1 MQWYD
6 SVSDEQ
12 IEWLKNNRVPWYL
25 LTDQEK
31 ELFNKVAP
39 SCLEVSCDRRNGWEA
54 WSYQVVGYSS
64 FHSYRLKR
72 GWERPNV
79 ERWEFNDVPI
89 GRYDLFLPSNGA
101 APTKWYEAHVQAMDG
116 YVGIIWEW
124 RGWRW
129 VVDVMG
135 RKRVLSEERTSGQN
149 WHIDANVELPK
160 PVAVRFRVPK

>member
-54 WSYQVVGYSS
+54 WSYQVVGYSG

-72 GWERPNV
+72 GWERPTV
-79 ERWEFNDVPI
+79 ERWEFDDRPI
-89 GRYDLFLPSNGA
+89 TNGSFVYNNMIRYYNHWDTQML
-101 APTKWYEAHVQAMDG
+101 EG
-116 YVGIIWEW
+116 YVGVIWEW

-149 WHIDANVELPK
+149 WHIDASVELPK